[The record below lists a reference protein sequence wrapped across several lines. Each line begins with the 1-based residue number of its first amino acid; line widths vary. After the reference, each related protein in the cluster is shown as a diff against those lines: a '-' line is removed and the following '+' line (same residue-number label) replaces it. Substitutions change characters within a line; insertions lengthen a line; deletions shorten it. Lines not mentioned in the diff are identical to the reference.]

1 MDWLDLLDDARAAEH
16 RRARSSERALR
27 TAAEES
33 ATFPGSLLDL
43 AEQGRSVRVATAS
56 RRRHVGP
63 ISLVGL
69 DFLVV
74 GDAWIALT
82 AVASVGVV
90 EGAGAA
96 TGDRRGT
103 DLLLVEALARVAPE
117 RPQLAVAT
125 SGGEVVTGR
134 LLAVGADVLT
144 LRLDGDGGT
153 AYVPAAAVLEVL
165 FSSG

>member
-1 MDWLDLLDDARAAEH
+1 MDWLGLLDDARAAEH
-16 RRARSSERALR
+16 RRARTGERLLR

-33 ATFPGSLLDL
+33 ATFAGSLLDL
-43 AEQGRSVRVATAS
+43 AERGRSVRITTAS
-56 RRRHVGP
+56 RRRHVGS
-63 ISLVGL
+63 IQLVGL

-74 GDAWIALT
+74 ADAWVALA
-82 AVASVGVV
+82 AVTSVGVV
-90 EGAGAA
+90 EGGATA
-96 TGDRRGT
+96 TGDRPAT

-117 RPQLAVAT
+117 RPGLAVVT
-125 SGGEVVTGR
+125 SGGEVVAGR

-165 FSSG
+165 FRPG

>member
-16 RRARSSERALR
+16 RRARTSERLLR

-33 ATFPGSLLDL
+33 ATFAGSLLDL
-43 AEQGRSVRVATAS
+43 AEQGRSVRITTAS

-63 ISLVGL
+63 IRMVGL

-74 GDAWIALT
+74 ADAWVALAT
-82 AVASVGVV
+82 VASVGVV
-90 EGAGAA
+90 EGGGAA
-96 TGDRRGT
+96 TGDRPGT

-117 RPQLAVAT
+117 RPQLAVVT
-125 SGGEVVTGR
+125 SGGEVVAGR

-144 LRLDGDGGT
+144 LRLEGEGGT

-165 FSSG
+165 FTPG